1 MNSISRLVAVPAAF
15 VALLCVDVGREAP
28 FQLRFVPEAQALIG
42 RPLTPVSVAGV
53 ARRTAY
59 RTTVVVATT
68 SHSGAAA
75 SASASAAAASASAA
89 SASASAAAAQ
99 AAASKP
105 PAPPPAGGA
114 PAVGTIVTT
123 LPPGCAQTDL
133 NGVAYQRC
141 GSTYYRATYMGPNLV
156 FVVQQP

>member
-1 MNSISRLVAVPAAF
+1 MGSISRLLPVVAAF
-15 VALLCVDVGREAP
+15 VALMCVDVGSEAP
-28 FQLRFVPEAQALIG
+28 FKLRLVPEAQAIVG

-59 RTTVVVATT
+59 RTTAVVATT
-68 SHSGAAA
+68 EVAAA
-75 SASASAAAASASAA
+75 SA
-89 SASASAAAAQ
+89 ASASAAAAQ
-99 AAASKP
+99 AAAAKPAP

-123 LPPGCAQTDL
+123 LPPGCVKTDL
-133 NGVAYQRC
+133 NGVEYQRC
-141 GSTYYRATYMGPNLV
+141 GGAYYRATFMGPNLV